1 MSPTPHLWNDQGD
14 GLSAILSDI
23 LDLLNEAANGI
34 SNDPVWTVRFSVDP
48 NWNPNTDVTS
58 SGTRKFA
65 GTWELVTPGLVP
77 ISATEQEGDYSLT
90 VPQIRQML
98 SSKRNITVNNLPST
112 KFPLGGTTGGTANA
126 DGSFKDTNWSMD
138 FALPIADWSN
148 SGNVIIA
155 YGDLRKL
162 VTPSPKLL
170 PEAFSGWGPAGDK
183 VSHDGN
189 HRHTLKEGYV
199 QFNMSQDAFDVRQAS
214 YPVFQWVRT
223 S

>member
-98 SSKRNITVNNLPST
+98 SSKRNITGDTLPST
-112 KFPLGGTTGGTANA
+112 RFPLGGTTGEPSNA
-126 DGSFKDTNWSMD
+126 DGTSRNMNWVVD
-138 FALPIADWSN
+138 FAIPIADWAHAF
-148 SGNVIIA
+148 NVI
-155 YGDLRKL
+155 L
-162 VTPSPKLL
+162 VDGNMGKQISPSPRLL
-170 PEAFSGWGPAGDK
+170 GEAQSGWGSAGD
-183 VSHDGN
+183 VLVHNGA

-199 QFNMSQDAFDVRQAS
+199 QFNSKQNAFDVRQAS